1 MENTLKR
8 AIDQYGPD
16 MQHIVAI
23 EELSE
28 LQKEIT
34 KSLRGDGNRDHL
46 IEEIVDVKIMLEQLV
61 YIHNI
66 TKAEQDDLM
75 IKKVN
80 RLMCRLNHLEF

>member
-1 MENTLKR
+1 MDKTLIQ

-16 MQHIVAI
+16 MQQIVAI

-34 KSLRGDGNRDHL
+34 KSLRGYENRDHL